1 VQGRDV
7 VVAGRTTEMWERL
20 FQPTE
25 RWGWEFVK
33 PVPATVSPEANT
45 PPVAEQV
52 YAPQD
57 YQLREKRSKRAW
69 LGLIG
74 WLVLAFVVS
83 LMAAGMAQAV
93 VKQVPA
99 AVELTGDIVLGVGV
113 LLAIWNLIRTRRRF
127 SVMKRDYTT
136 RYNGAVERYGQAY
149 TSWQQRVAEHDR
161 REAQRVAAAMRWYPV
176 QLTSRPARID
186 VFGGTEDGWASLLVT
201 VGSTQLAAGSSVFL
215 LDFTDLA
222 VGDNLAV
229 AAAGKGYAV
238 AVQELPRDLA
248 ELGIIADL
256 DATELAEVIAETM
269 YTMNRTQF
277 GADLRGLHID
287 LLTAVGERLSGP
299 PTFAKLVAGL
309 QVFRRVYDAGS
320 DDTLS
325 PDEVRKLNS
334 YVDTVGSTDQTQ
346 NELQALEGELR
357 GLARAERA
365 SEKQTTAGFRA
376 LWPVRGYSVVATRSK
391 TGRHRRLVEHIV
403 FHRTLQELH
412 TRESTGRETLIVAGA
427 DQIGLE
433 SLEAMAR
440 QARRAGVRLIFLVQ
454 HLRDD
459 MQKLL
464 GAAGTVTLLMQL
476 GNGDEAA
483 NAAEFIGRGH
493 KFELS
498 QLTLQVG
505 RTLTHGTSST
515 EGGSVG
521 VQRSRGYTYGGSSGY
536 SSGGQ
541 GGGSSNSSSS
551 WSTTNTT
558 THSREQNW
566 SDTVS
571 QSEADSQNRGV
582 TAARVYEFEVEP
594 TALQGLAPTAYVMVE
609 NGSSGRRVLT
619 GDCNPGTVL
628 LDRVA
633 DRPRVG

>member
-1 VQGRDV
+1 MTGQNV
-7 VVAGRTTEMWERL
+7 VVAGRTTDMWERL
-20 FQPTE
+20 FQPAE

-33 PVPATVSPEANT
+33 PVPATVSPEAAN
-45 PPVAEQV
+45 PPMAEQV
-52 YAPQD
+52 YAPHD
-57 YQLREKRSKRAW
+57 YQLREKRAKRAW
-69 LGLIG
+69 IGLIG
-74 WLVLAFVVS
+74 YLVLAFVIAV
-83 LMAAGMAQAV
+83 MVAGMVEAAV
-93 VKQVPA
+93 KEVPM
-99 AVELTGDIVLGVGV
+99 AVELAGDIVLGLGV
-113 LLAIWNLIRTRRRF
+113 LLAIWNLVRTRRRF
-127 SVMKRDYTT
+127 TVMKRDYTT
-136 RYNGAVERYGQAY
+136 RYNAAVERYNAAY
-149 TSWQQRVAEHDR
+149 TSWQQRVAEHDQ

-176 QLTSRPARID
+176 QLTTRPARVD

-201 VGSTQLAAGSSVFL
+201 MGSPLLAAGSSVFL

-222 VGDNLAV
+222 VGDNLVV
-229 AAAGKGYAV
+229 AARAKGHNV
-238 AVQELPRDLA
+238 AVRELPRDLA

-256 DATELAEVIAETM
+256 DATEMAEMVAETM
-269 YTMNRTQF
+269 HTMNRTQF
-277 GADLRGLHID
+277 GADLRGLHTD

-299 PTFAKLVAGL
+299 FTFAKVVAGL

-334 YVDTVGSTDQTQ
+334 YVDTVGGTDQTQ

-365 SEKQTTAGFRA
+365 AEEQATAGFRA
-376 LWPVRGYSVVATRSK
+376 SWPVRGYSVIATRAK
-391 TGRHRRLVEHIV
+391 TGRHRRFVEHIV

-412 TRESTGRETLIVAGA
+412 TREATGRETLIVAGA

-440 QARRAGVRLIFLVQ
+440 QARRAGVRLVFLVQ

-483 NAAEFIGRGH
+483 NAAEFIGRGY

-505 RTLTHGTSST
+505 RTLTHGTAST
-515 EGGSVG
+515 EGGSSS
-521 VQRSRGYTYGGSSGY
+521 VQRSRGYTYGGTSGSSTGPN
-536 SSGGQ
+536 
-541 GGGSSNSSSS
+541 GGSSSSGSS

-566 SDTVS
+566 SQTLS

-582 TAARVYEFEVEP
+582 TASRVYEFEVEP
-594 TALQGLAPTAYVMVE
+594 TALQGLAPTAFVLVE
-609 NGSSGRRVLT
+609 NGVSGRRVLI

-633 DRPRVG
+633 DRPRIG

>member
-1 VQGRDV
+1 MHGQNV

-20 FQPTE
+20 FQPAE

-33 PVPATVSPEANT
+33 PVPAMVSPEAST

-69 LGLIG
+69 IGLIG

-93 VKQVPA
+93 VKQIPA

-127 SVMKRDYTT
+127 TVMKRDYTT
-136 RYNGAVERYGQAY
+136 RYNGAVERYNQAY

-186 VFGGTEDGWASLLVT
+186 VFGGTEDGWASLIVT
-201 VGSTQLAAGSSVFL
+201 VGSPLLAAGSSVFL

-229 AAAGKGYAV
+229 AAAGKGHKV

-269 YTMNRTQF
+269 HTMNRTQF
-277 GADLRGLHID
+277 GADLRGLHTD

-320 DDTLS
+320 DETLS

-376 LWPVRGYSVVATRSK
+376 LWPVRGYAVVATRAK
-391 TGRHRRLVEHIV
+391 TGRHRRFVEHMV

-412 TRESTGRETLIVAGA
+412 TREATGRETLIIAGA

-476 GNGDEAA
+476 GNGDEAT

-505 RTLTHGTSST
+505 RTLTHGTAST

-521 VQRSRGYTYGGSSGY
+521 TQRSRGYTYGGSSGG
-536 SSGGQ
+536 STGS
-541 GGGSSNSSSS
+541 GGSSSSSS
-551 WSTTNTT
+551 SNWSTTNTT

-571 QSEADSQNRGV
+571 QSEADSTNRGV
-582 TAARVYEFEVEP
+582 TAARVYEFNVEP
-594 TALQGLAPTAYVMVE
+594 TALQGLAPTAFVMVE
-609 NGSSGRRVLT
+609 NGASGRRVLT

-633 DRPRVG
+633 DHARHG

>member
-1 VQGRDV
+1 MQGQNV
-7 VVAGRTTEMWERL
+7 VLAGRTTEMWERL
-20 FQPTE
+20 FQPVE

-33 PVPATVSPEANT
+33 PVPATVSPEANN
-45 PPVAEQV
+45 PPIAEQV
-52 YAPQD
+52 YAPRD

-69 LGLIG
+69 IGLIG
-74 WLVLAFVVS
+74 YLVLAFVVAV
-83 LMAAGMAQAV
+83 MVAGMAESVA
-93 VKQVPA
+93 KQVPM
-99 AVELTGDIVLGVGV
+99 AVELSGDIILGLGVV
-113 LLAIWNLIRTRRRF
+113 LAIWNLVRTRRRF
-127 SVMKRDYTT
+127 SVMKRDYTA
-136 RYNGAVERYGQAY
+136 RYNTAVERYNQAY

-161 REAQRVAAAMRWYPV
+161 REAQRVAEAMRWYPV
-176 QLTSRPARID
+176 QLTTRPARVD
-186 VFGGTEDGWASLLVT
+186 VFGGTEDGWASLIVT
-201 VGSTQLAAGSSVFL
+201 IGSPLLAAGSSVFL

-229 AAAGKGYAV
+229 AAAAKGHGV

-256 DATELAEVIAETM
+256 DATELAEVVAETM
-269 YTMNRTQF
+269 HTMNRTQF
-277 GADLRGLHID
+277 GADLRGLHTD

-309 QVFRRVYDAGS
+309 QVFRRVYDAAS
-320 DDTLS
+320 DETLS
-325 PDEVRKLNS
+325 AEEVRKLNS

-357 GLARAERA
+357 GLARAERS

-376 LWPVRGYSVVATRSK
+376 LWPVRGFSVVATRAR
-391 TGRHRRLVEHIV
+391 TGRHRRFVEHLV

-412 TRESTGRETLIVAGA
+412 TREATGRETLIIAGA

-440 QARRAGVRLIFLVQ
+440 QARRAGVRLVYLVQ

-464 GAAGTVTLLMQL
+464 GAAGTVTLLMQI

-483 NAAEFIGRGH
+483 NAAEFIGRGY

-505 RTLTHGTSST
+505 RTLTHGTSSS
-515 EGGSVG
+515 EGGSAG
-521 VQRSRGYTYGGSSGY
+521 FQQSRGYTYGGSSG
-536 SSGGQ
+536 SSTGPN
-541 GGGSSNSSSS
+541 GGSSNSGSS

-558 THSREQNW
+558 TQSRERNW
-566 SDTVS
+566 SNTVS
-571 QSEADSQNRGV
+571 ESEADSQNRGM
-582 TAARVYEFEVEP
+582 TAARVYEFEIEP
-594 TALQGLAPTAYVMVE
+594 TALQGLAPTAFVMVE
-609 NGSSGRRVLT
+609 NGLSGRRVVT

-633 DRPRVG
+633 ERPRLG

>member
-1 VQGRDV
+1 MQGRNV

-33 PVPATVSPEANT
+33 PVPAAVSPEAGT

-52 YAPQD
+52 YAPHD
-57 YQLREKRSKRAW
+57 FQLRERRSKRAW
-69 LGLIG
+69 LGLLG
-74 WLVLAFVVS
+74 YVVLAFVVS
-83 LMAAGMAQAV
+83 VMAAGMAQAV
-93 VKQVPA
+93 SKQIPD
-99 AVELTGDIVLGVGV
+99 AVNVTGSIVLGIGI
-113 LLAIWNLIRTRRRF
+113 LLAIWNFIRTRRRF
-127 SVMKRDYTT
+127 GVMKRDYTT
-136 RYNGAVERYGQAY
+136 RYNAAVEYYTQAY
-149 TSWQQRVAEHDR
+149 TSWQQRVDEHNR
-161 REAQRVAAAMRWYPV
+161 READRVAAAMRWYPV

-229 AAAGKGYAV
+229 AAAGKGYDV

-269 YTMNRTQF
+269 HTMNRTQF

-287 LLTAVGERLSGP
+287 LLTAVGERLGGP

-521 VQRSRGYTYGGSSGY
+521 TQRSRGYTYGGSSGY
-536 SSGGQ
+536 SSGPN
-541 GGGSSNSSSS
+541 GGSSNSGSS

-558 THSREQNW
+558 TQSREQNW

-609 NGSSGRRVLT
+609 NGVSGRRVLT

-633 DRPRVG
+633 DRPRIG

>member
-1 VQGRDV
+1 MQGQNV
-7 VVAGRTTEMWERL
+7 VAAGRTTEMWERL
-20 FQPTE
+20 FQPAE

-33 PVPATVSPEANT
+33 PVPATVSPEAAS

-69 LGLIG
+69 IGLIG

-93 VKQVPA
+93 AKQIPM
-99 AVELTGDIVLGVGV
+99 AVELTGDIVLGLGV
-113 LLAIWNLIRTRRRF
+113 LLAIWNLVRTRRRF
-127 SVMKRDYTT
+127 SVMKRDYTA
-136 RYNGAVERYGQAY
+136 RYNAAVERYGTAY
-149 TSWQQRVAEHDR
+149 TSWQQRVADHDR
-161 REAQRVAAAMRWYPV
+161 REAQRVAETMRWYPV
-176 QLTSRPARID
+176 QLTTRPARID

-201 VGSTQLAAGSSVFL
+201 VGSPLLAAGSSVFL

-229 AAAGKGYAV
+229 AAAGKGHAV

-269 YTMNRTQF
+269 HTMNRTQF
-277 GADLRGLHID
+277 GADLRGLHTD

-320 DDTLS
+320 DETLS

-365 SEKQTTAGFRA
+365 SEKQATAGFRA
-376 LWPVRGYSVVATRSK
+376 MWPVRGFSVVATRAK
-391 TGRHRRLVEHIV
+391 TGRHRRFVEHIV

-412 TRESTGRETLIVAGA
+412 TREATGRETLIVAGA

-464 GAAGTVTLLMQL
+464 GAAGTVTLLMQI

-483 NAAEFIGRGH
+483 NAAEFVGRGY

-505 RTLTHGTSST
+505 RTLTHGTADT

-521 VQRSRGYTYGGSSGY
+521 TQRSRGYTYGGSSGG
-536 SSGGQ
+536 STGP
-541 GGGSSNSSSS
+541 GGSSSSSSSS

-566 SDTVS
+566 SHTDS
-571 QSEADSQNRGV
+571 QSEADSTNRGV

-594 TALQGLAPTAYVMVE
+594 TALQGLAPTAFVMVE
-609 NGSSGRRVLT
+609 NGMSGRRVVI

-633 DRPRVG
+633 AHPRHG

>member
-1 VQGRDV
+1 
-7 VVAGRTTEMWERL
+7 MWERL

-33 PVPATVSPEANT
+33 PVPASVSPEAGT

-52 YAPQD
+52 YAPHD
-57 YQLREKRSKRAW
+57 YQLREKGSKRAW
-69 LGLIG
+69 LGLLG
-74 WLVLAFVVS
+74 YLVLAFVVAV
-83 LMAAGMAQAV
+83 MAAGMAQAV
-93 VKQVPA
+93 TKQVPD
-99 AVELTGDIVLGVGV
+99 AVNLTGWIVLVLGVLFAV
-113 LLAIWNLIRTRRRF
+113 WNLMRTRRRF

-136 RYNGAVERYGQAY
+136 HYNDALERYNQAY
-149 TSWQQRVAEHDR
+149 TLWQQRVDEHAR
-161 REAQRVAAAMRWYPV
+161 REAQRVASAMRWYPV

-186 VFGGTEDGWASLLVT
+186 VFGGTEDGWASLIVT
-201 VGSTQLAAGSSVFL
+201 VGSAQLAAGSSVFL

-229 AAAGKGYAV
+229 AAAGKGYDV

-269 YTMNRTQF
+269 HTMNRTQF
-277 GADLRGLHID
+277 GADLRGLHTD

-365 SEKQTTAGFRA
+365 SDKQTTAGFRA
-376 LWPVRGYSVVATRSK
+376 LWPVRGFSVVASRAK
-391 TGRHRRLVEHIV
+391 TGRHRRFVEHMV

-412 TRESTGRETLIVAGA
+412 TREATGRETLIVAGA

-483 NAAEFIGRGH
+483 NAAEFIGRGY

-505 RTLTHGTSST
+505 RTLTHGTAST

-521 VQRSRGYTYGGSSGY
+521 VQRSRGYTFGSSYGGSS
-536 SSGGQ
+536 GQ
-541 GGGSSNSSSS
+541 GGGSSNWSGSS
-551 WSTTNTT
+551 STTNTT

-566 SDTVS
+566 SETVS

-594 TALQGLAPTAYVMVE
+594 TALQGLAPTAFVMVE
-609 NGSSGRRVLT
+609 NGLSGRRVLT

-633 DRPRVG
+633 ERPRTG

>member
-1 VQGRDV
+1 MQGQNV

-33 PVPATVSPEANT
+33 PVPAAVSPEAAT

-69 LGLIG
+69 IGLLGYV
-74 WLVLAFVVS
+74 VLAFVVS
-83 LMAAGMAQAV
+83 IMAAGMAQAV
-93 VKQVPA
+93 SKQIPS
-99 AVELTGDIVLGVGV
+99 AVEVTGWVVLGIGV
-113 LLAIWNLIRTRRRF
+113 LLAVWNLIRTRRRF

-161 REAQRVAAAMRWYPV
+161 REAARVAAAMRWYPV

-229 AAAGKGYAV
+229 AAGGKGYDV

-269 YTMNRTQF
+269 HTMNRTQF

-320 DDTLS
+320 DETLS

-412 TRESTGRETLIVAGA
+412 TREATGRETLIVAGA

-521 VQRSRGYTYGGSSGY
+521 TQRSRGYTYGGSSGG
-536 SSGGQ
+536 STGPGGS
-541 GGGSSNSSSS
+541 SSNSSSS

-571 QSEADSQNRGV
+571 QSEADSTNRGV
-582 TAARVYEFEVEP
+582 TAARVYEFNVEP

-609 NGSSGRRVLT
+609 NGLSGRRVLT

-633 DRPRVG
+633 DRPRIG

>member
-1 VQGRDV
+1 MTGQNV
-7 VVAGRTTEMWERL
+7 VVAGRTTDMWERL
-20 FQPTE
+20 FQPVE

-33 PVPATVSPEANT
+33 PVPATVSPEAAN
-45 PPVAEQV
+45 PPMAEQV
-52 YAPQD
+52 YAPHD
-57 YQLREKRSKRAW
+57 YQLREKRAKRAW
-69 LGLIG
+69 IGLIG
-74 WLVLAFVVS
+74 YLVLAFVIAV
-83 LMAAGMAQAV
+83 MIAGMVQAA
-93 VKQVPA
+93 VKEVPM
-99 AVELTGDIVLGVGV
+99 AVELTGDIVLGLGV
-113 LLAIWNLIRTRRRF
+113 LLAIWNLVRTLRRF
-127 SVMKRDYTT
+127 TVMKRDYTA
-136 RYNGAVERYGQAY
+136 RYNAALERYNSAY
-149 TSWQQRVAEHDR
+149 ASWQQRVAEHDQ

-176 QLTSRPARID
+176 QLTTRPARVD

-201 VGSTQLAAGSSVFL
+201 MGSPLLAAGSSVFL

-222 VGDNLAV
+222 VGDNLGV
-229 AAAGKGYAV
+229 AARAKGHAV
-238 AVQELPRDLA
+238 AVHELPRDLA

-256 DATELAEVIAETM
+256 DATELGEMVAETM
-269 YTMNRTQF
+269 HTMNRTQF
-277 GADLRGLHID
+277 GADLRGLHTD
-287 LLTAVGERLSGP
+287 LLTAVAERLSGP
-299 PTFAKLVAGL
+299 LTFAKVVAGL

-365 SEKQTTAGFRA
+365 AEKQTTAGFRA
-376 LWPVRGYSVVATRSK
+376 AWPVRGYSVVATRAK
-391 TGRHRRLVEHIV
+391 TGRHRRFVEHMV

-412 TRESTGRETLIVAGA
+412 TREATGRETLIVAGA

-440 QARRAGVRLIFLVQ
+440 QARRAGVRLVFLVQ

-483 NAAEFIGRGH
+483 NAAEFIGRGY

-505 RTLTHGTSST
+505 RTLTHGTAST
-515 EGGSVG
+515 EGGSSS
-521 VQRSRGYTYGGSSGY
+521 VQRSRGYTYGGSS
-536 SSGGQ
+536 SSSTGPN
-541 GGGSSNSSSS
+541 GGSSSSGSS

-566 SDTVS
+566 SSTVS

-582 TAARVYEFEVEP
+582 TASRVYEFEVEP
-594 TALQGLAPTAYVMVE
+594 TALQGLAPTAFVMVE
-609 NGSSGRRVLT
+609 NGVSGRRVLI

-633 DRPRVG
+633 DRPRIG